1 MALSKD
7 ERAKIN
13 RRIENLQD
21 KLAYAIWDQMGDM
34 QSYSSL
40 SKTEIKRITLR
51 DCKMYIKDYPN
62 WKQ

>member
-1 MALSKD
+1 MALTKR
-7 ERAKIN
+7 ERAKID

-21 KLAYAIWDQMGDM
+21 KLAYAIWDQMADM